1 LRELAAT
8 AKAIAG
14 LLMLFVPAA
23 LAQAQFEIAS
33 IKPVDRADIPKSI
46 NFRGGG
52 LKATNCS
59 LKDLIQMGWD
69 VRSFQVTGGPGW
81 LESEK
86 YNVEAKPPT
95 LVDIFAPGSG
105 GINHVRL
112 MIQALLAE
120 RFELK
125 LHREEKEMSVC
136 FLRVAKNGI
145 RLERTGEG
153 IGPKTS
159 MNDGRGR
166 LNATEIDMGM
176 LARELG
182 GAMGVAVIDQTALQG
197 AYDIKLI
204 WDPDQDPSAQ
214 ASISALPSLFA
225 AVQQIGLKLES
236 GRASVEVLV
245 VDHATKASPN

>member
-1 LRELAAT
+1 
-8 AKAIAG
+8 
-14 LLMLFVPAA
+14 MLFVPEAA
-23 LAQAQFEIAS
+23 AQPQFEIAS

-86 YNVEAKPPT
+86 YNVDAKPATP
-95 LVDIFAPGSG
+95 VDIFAPGSDG
-105 GINHVRL
+105 VNRVRL
-112 MIQALLAE
+112 MIQALLAK
-120 RFELK
+120 RFELT
-125 LHREEKEMSVC
+125 LHRETKEMRVC

-153 IGPKTS
+153 VGPKTT

-166 LNATEIDMGM
+166 LNATQIDMGM

-182 GAMGVAVIDQTALQG
+182 GFMGVGVIDQTALQG
-197 AYDIKLI
+197 AYDVKLI
-204 WDPDQDPSAQ
+204 WDPDQDASAA
-214 ASISALPSLFA
+214 ASSALPSLFA
-225 AVQQIGLKLES
+225 AVQQLGLRLES
-236 GRASVEVLV
+236 GRAPVEVLV

>member
-1 LRELAAT
+1 
-8 AKAIAG
+8 
-14 LLMLFVPAA
+14 MVFVPAF
-23 LAQAQFEIAS
+23 AQPQFEISS

-52 LKATNCS
+52 LKVTNCS

-86 YNVEAKPPT
+86 YNVEAKPAIV
-95 LVDIFAPGSG
+95 VDMFAPGGG
-105 GINHVRL
+105 GINKVRL

-120 RFELK
+120 RFELT
-125 LHREEKEMSVC
+125 LHRETKEMSVC
-136 FLRVAKNGI
+136 FLRVARNGV

-153 IGPKTS
+153 VGPKTS
-159 MNDGRGR
+159 MNDGKGR
-166 LNATEIDMGM
+166 LNATQIDMGM

-182 GAMGVAVIDQTALQG
+182 SVMGVAVIDQTALQG
-197 AYDIKLI
+197 ASDIKLI
-204 WDPDQDPSAQ
+204 WDPDQDSSAA
-214 ASISALPSLFA
+214 ASSALPSLFA

-236 GRASVEVLV
+236 GRAPVEVLM